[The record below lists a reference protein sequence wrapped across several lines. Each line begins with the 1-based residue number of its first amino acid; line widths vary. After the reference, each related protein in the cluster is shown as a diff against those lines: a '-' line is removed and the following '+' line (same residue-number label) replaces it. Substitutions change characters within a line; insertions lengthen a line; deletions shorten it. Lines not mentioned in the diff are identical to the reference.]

1 MMETKKLYSVP
12 GVKLS
17 TVILLSCFKGLVTF
31 GPPSVTICMP
41 SNTPISG
48 VRTNK
53 ITEVL

>member
-17 TVILLSCFKGLVTF
+17 TVILLSCFKGIVTF
-31 GPPSVTICMP
+31 GPPSVTTCMP

-48 VRTNK
+48 V
-53 ITEVL
+53 